1 MSLRLDLY
9 TLAARHAL
17 DAGALRRLETIAGFR
32 DEPDAAASR
41 IPRVVA
47 VLGAALAGFALI
59 LWLAAN
65 WDDLGRFG
73 RFALLEGAVLA
84 TGLGALFSKGARVP
98 LALLTMLAIG
108 GLFAFFGQTY
118 QTGADPWQLFALW
131 AALSLPLCLAV
142 KSDVL
147 WVPFA
152 LIVMAAVSLWMQAHI
167 GQRWLVKPEDLRIH
181 GIGWIAAV
189 LLCAALS
196 GALTRY
202 TGAGLWSLR
211 TAETLAIVMITF
223 GAMIAAFGSLGAF
236 QFWLGLVIML
246 IAVAIF
252 ALPETFDMFGLCA
265 AALSVNMLAIVAL
278 GHVMLRNIG
287 ARDSIGV
294 LILLGLLSAG
304 MLAGTVTAILKLSRA
319 RSEGAVE

>member
-118 QTGADPWQLFALW
+118 QTGADPWQ
-131 AALSLPLCLAV
+131 
-142 KSDVL
+142 
-147 WVPFA
+147 
-152 LIVMAAVSLWMQAHI
+152 
-167 GQRWLVKPEDLRIH
+167 
-181 GIGWIAAV
+181 
-189 LLCAALS
+189 
-196 GALTRY
+196 
-202 TGAGLWSLR
+202 
-211 TAETLAIVMITF
+211 
-223 GAMIAAFGSLGAF
+223 
-236 QFWLGLVIML
+236 
-246 IAVAIF
+246 
-252 ALPETFDMFGLCA
+252 
-265 AALSVNMLAIVAL
+265 
-278 GHVMLRNIG
+278 
-287 ARDSIGV
+287 
-294 LILLGLLSAG
+294 
-304 MLAGTVTAILKLSRA
+304 
-319 RSEGAVE
+319 